1 MTAQRLPQRLIRHVW
16 QRADSYCEYC
26 QLHQK
31 FDLLPHHVDHVVAR
45 KHEGPDTE
53 DNLALACVNCSLAKG
68 SNIAGRDSR
77 TGQVIPLFH
86 PRTQA
91 WNDHFR
97 WHGPLVVG
105 RSNIG
110 RATVAV
116 LNMNRPDR
124 VALRK
129 MLIADGT
136 FPPAGD

>member
-1 MTAQRLPQRLIRHVW
+1 MNSRRLPIRLSRLVW

-26 QLHQK
+26 QLHQV

-68 SNIAGRDSR
+68 SNIAGLDSR
-77 TGQVIPLFH
+77 TGQVTPLFH
-86 PRTQA
+86 PRTQR
-91 WNDHFR
+91 WGDHFR
-97 WHGPLVVG
+97 WHGPQIVG
-105 RSNIG
+105 RTSIV

-124 VALRK
+124 VALRE
-129 MLIADGT
+129 MIIAEGT
-136 FPPAGD
+136 FPPAWD